1 MLWTFCFEKDH
12 LQQTRIASCLHRVKI
27 SKNLY
32 VHVTLT
38 MHLSTFRLPDR
49 LSVYSKGNSMKTTIR
64 LALGALA
71 LACTA
76 AHAQNFPTR
85 PITLVVPFAA
95 GGPTDVVARMM
106 AIPMG
111 KSLGQSVVVENVNGA
126 GGTVGAT
133 KVARSAPNGYTI
145 FLHHMGM
152 STSPALYKK
161 LNFDPLTD
169 FEYIGQVLDVPMTL
183 IARKDIPANNL
194 QELIAYI
201 KANEKKVSMADA
213 GLGAVSNLCGL
224 MFKSAIGININ
235 TIPYKGTGPAMNDL
249 LGGQVDVLCDQTTQT
264 VPMIKDGRVKVFG
277 VTTLKRL
284 AALPNVPTLDEQG
297 LKGFE
302 VKVWHGMYAPKG
314 TPAPVLTQINTA
326 MRAAMAEPSIVQ
338 RLGELSSEIPSADK
352 MTAKGLEDHLKAEIN
367 KWGPVIRKAGVT
379 AD

>member
-1 MLWTFCFEKDH
+1 
-12 LQQTRIASCLHRVKI
+12 
-27 SKNLY
+27 
-32 VHVTLT
+32 
-38 MHLSTFRLPDR
+38 
-49 LSVYSKGNSMKTTIR
+49 
-64 LALGALA
+64 
-71 LACTA
+71 
-76 AHAQNFPTR
+76 
-85 PITLVVPFAA
+85 
-95 GGPTDVVARMM
+95 
-106 AIPMG
+106 
-111 KSLGQSVVVENVNGA
+111 
-126 GGTVGAT
+126 
-133 KVARSAPNGYTI
+133 
-145 FLHHMGM
+145 MGM

>member
-1 MLWTFCFEKDH
+1 M
-12 LQQTRIASCLHRVKI
+12 
-27 SKNLY
+27 
-32 VHVTLT
+32 
-38 MHLSTFRLPDR
+38 
-49 LSVYSKGNSMKTTIR
+49 
-64 LALGALA
+64 
-71 LACTA
+71 
-76 AHAQNFPTR
+76 
-85 PITLVVPFAA
+85 PFAA

-133 KVARSAPNGYTI
+133 KVARAAPNGYTI

-161 LNFDPLTD
+161 LSFDPLTD

-201 KANEKKVSMADA
+201 KANESKVSLADA

-249 LGGQVDVLCDQTTQT
+249 LGGQVDILCDQTTQT

-277 VTTLKRL
+277 ATTLKRL

-314 TPAPVLTQINTA
+314 TPAPVLAQINTA
-326 MRAAMAEPSIVQ
+326 LRAAMAEPTIKQ
-338 RLGELSSEIPSADK
+338 RLAELSSEIPTADK
-352 MTAKGLEDHLKAEIN
+352 MTPKGLEDHLKAEIN
-367 KWGPVIRKAGVT
+367 KWGPVIRKAGVS

>member
-1 MLWTFCFEKDH
+1 MK
-12 LQQTRIASCLHRVKI
+12 HRFK
-27 SKNLY
+27 
-32 VHVTLT
+32 
-38 MHLSTFRLPDR
+38 
-49 LSVYSKGNSMKTTIR
+49 
-64 LALGALA
+64 LALTTLV
-71 LACTA
+71 LACTS
-76 AHAQNFPTR
+76 AQAQPYPNK

-161 LNFDPLTD
+161 LSFDPLAD

-201 KANEKKVSMADA
+201 KANEKKVSLADA

-326 MRAAMAEPSIVQ
+326 MRAAMAEPSILQ
-338 RLGELSSEIPSADK
+338 RLGELSSEIPSVDK
-352 MTAKGLEDHLKAEIN
+352 MTPKGLEDHLKAEIN

>member
-1 MLWTFCFEKDH
+1 M
-12 LQQTRIASCLHRVKI
+12 KI
-27 SKNLY
+27 
-32 VHVTLT
+32 TL
-38 MHLSTFRLPDR
+38 
-49 LSVYSKGNSMKTTIR
+49 R
-64 LALGALA
+64 LALSALA

-152 STSPALYKK
+152 ATSPALYKK
-161 LNFDPLTD
+161 LSFDPLAD

-201 KANEKKVSMADA
+201 KANEKKVSLADA

-224 MFKSAIGININ
+224 MFKSAIGVNIN

-249 LGGQVDVLCDQTTQT
+249 LGGQVDILCDQTTQT

-277 VTTLKRL
+277 VSTLKRL
-284 AALPNVPTLDEQG
+284 AALPNVPSLDEQG

-326 MRAAMAEPSIVQ
+326 MRSAMAEPSIVQ
-338 RLGELSSEIPSADK
+338 RLGELSSEIPTAEK
-352 MTAKGLEDHLKAEIN
+352 MTPTGLEDNLKAEIN
-367 KWGPVIRKAGVT
+367 KWGPVIRKAGVS